1 MFSSERWARLASHG
15 ANIQRPLWASTGV
28 KDPALPDT
36 LYVSGLVA
44 KHTVNTMPEATLNAV
59 ADHGEIT
66 GDTVTSEYTNSNKI
80 LDDIERLGIS
90 YVEVVDKLETEGLA
104 KFDVSWEEL
113 LETVRKALEESH

>member
-1 MFSSERWARLASHG
+1 
-15 ANIQRPLWASTGV
+15 
-28 KDPALPDT
+28 
-36 LYVSGLVA
+36 
-44 KHTVNTMPEATLNAV
+44 MPEATLNAV

-113 LETVRKALEESH
+113 LETVRKALSESR